1 MPMAPE
7 TNNAWLAAAGLLF
20 LTALVASL
28 AAWLWAL
35 GRLFARQRLLPAG
48 MPAIAPDSWLPRI
61 GFKAAAGVVL
71 LYFVILPEVL
81 KRFWAST
88 TVPQSANMYAHDQI
102 ILSTLVN
109 LFAVLLVP
117 RVLRGLAG
125 VDSADLGFFNR
136 SLGSNVRIGLV
147 TCLLASPFVYGIFL
161 AATQIW
167 PPAKHPVF
175 ETITS
180 KVDPQSAL
188 LALLSAV
195 VAAPLAEELVFRGV
209 LLGWLTRLARADVAR
224 AQAVLIRPVTIVTP
238 EPPPPLASPEDSVDF
253 AGAESEPDLAGEP
266 PAASRKHSFWVA
278 WVPNILLSIL
288 FASMHAPQWPAP
300 IPLFCLSLVLGWL
313 VLKTGSLVP
322 AIVLHAGFNGFST
335 VVTLLATLGGAVPG
349 GSKEVQ
355 PRAVPTPAPAVLAVA
370 PATTLEMIT
379 SAAQELTRSAGD
391 LGCEWWHAGMSA
403 HGRAHASTGPSRHSS
418 PRDVQDRKWTNEAPR
433 FCATWKRSAVASRTA
448 PLPPPPPP
456 TT

>member
-1 MPMAPE
+1 MLFYEILRRAGLWATGAPE
-7 TNNAWLAAAGLLF
+7 
-20 LTALVASL
+20 
-28 AAWLWAL
+28 
-35 GRLFARQRLLPAG
+35 
-48 MPAIAPDSWLPRI
+48 
-61 GFKAAAGVVL
+61 
-71 LYFVILPEVL
+71 
-81 KRFWAST
+81 
-88 TVPQSANMYAHDQI
+88 SANMPARDQI
-102 ILSTLVN
+102 ILVTFIN
-109 LFAVLLVP
+109 LFIVLLVP
-117 RVLRGLAG
+117 GLLRGLAG
-125 VDSADLGFFNR
+125 VDWADLGFSSR
-136 SLGSNVRIGLV
+136 SLGRNARRGLV
-147 TCLLASPFVYGIFL
+147 ACLLASPFIYGIFL

-195 VAAPLAEELVFRGV
+195 VAAPLAEELLFRGV
-209 LLGWLTRLARADVAR
+209 LLGWLTRLARADVDR
-224 AQAVLIRPVTIVTP
+224 GKPVHFPDLPLTNP
-238 EPPPPLASPEDSVDF
+238 ESPTPLASPDLPAEL
-253 AGAESEPDLAGEP
+253 AGDEPERQLGGEP
-266 PAASRKHSFWVA
+266 PPVSRYHRFWVA
-278 WVPNILLSIL
+278 WVPNILVSLL

-322 AIVLHAGFNGFST
+322 AIVLHVGLNGFST

-349 GSKEVQ
+349 DSKESQ
-355 PRAVPTPAPAVLAVA
+355 PKVVPMPAPAIPAFA
-370 PATTLEMIT
+370 PAMFEPIT